1 MGVVAQ
7 NTKVHIQGSKLKHSG
22 PLLITHWG
30 MSGPAILKSS
40 AWGARKLAENNYQF
54 TVHINWANLNE
65 IDYIDYIKENKN
77 SNRIIGNKNPFNLPN
92 RLWLYLLK
100 KIGVDSNIEWNK
112 LDKKSGNRLL
122 NVLFNDSYK
131 VNGKTTFKEEFV
143 TCGGV
148 SLDQV
153 NPNTLE
159 SKIHKGMF
167 FCGEILDIDGV
178 TGGFNFQS
186 AWTTGYLAGK
196 NSTL

>member
-1 MGVVAQ
+1 
-7 NTKVHIQGSKLKHSG
+7 
-22 PLLITHWG
+22 
-30 MSGPAILKSS
+30 MS
-40 AWGARKLAENNYQF
+40 
-54 TVHINWANLNE
+54 E
-65 IDYIDYIKENKN
+65 IEYIELIKENKN
-77 SNRIIGNKNPFNLPN
+77 SNRVIANKNPFNLPN

-100 KIGVDSNIEWNK
+100 KIGVESDIVWSK

-122 NVLFNDSYK
+122 NVLFNDSFK
-131 VNGKTTFKEEFV
+131 VHGKTTFKEEFV
-143 TCGGV
+143 TCGGI

-167 FCGEILDIDGV
+167 FCGEILDIDGI